1 MNRVEMMIGGHRA
14 MVQPEHV
21 KVFLKKQT
29 LVSLA
34 RELQK
39 LVIANPKNTGLATEL
54 GRTMGKIS
62 NLNRR
67 MKREGIYW
75 TPAV

>member
-21 KVFLKKQT
+21 KVFLKKQA

-34 RELQK
+34 RELEK

-54 GRTMGKIS
+54 GRTMGKII